1 MTQPSGSEK
10 ETAAKT
16 VSVKT
21 GGRKKKRVSDV
32 PDISGVLGA
41 DASAKKPTESRE
53 KSHANRAPRRHQRG
67 KVCVDV
73 ELIG

>member
-32 PDISGVLGA
+32 PDISEVL
-41 DASAKKPTESRE
+41 DA
-53 KSHANRAPRRHQRG
+53 HAS
-67 KVCVDV
+67 
-73 ELIG
+73 